1 MPSQFKRV
9 ASKFTVFFFV
19 IFSWQARANEPKF
32 TLNFRSEAVIPGPQ
46 ILLGEISQIEVPD
59 LKIRKQLMRLP
70 VTTAAVPGEA
80 KEISLSLIKRRIQ
93 EAGFKL
99 ETISFKGPKS
109 IRITTLPDD
118 LIRLYI
124 EDPMAK
130 NTSCS
135 VLTLMA
141 YVKPGLPAGENGRR
155 GFRAARTKPIQA

>member
-1 MPSQFKRV
+1 MLSQFKCI
-9 ASKFTVFFFV
+9 AAKFTLFLFV

-124 EDPMAK
+124 EDPISK
-130 NTSCS
+130 NTSYS
-135 VLTLMA
+135 DLTMLA
-141 YVKPGLPAGENGRR
+141 YVKPGLPAGETARR
-155 GFRAARTKPIQA
+155 GFRSARPMRIQA